1 MSSNIFKIGDIIR
14 LTQNTLFY
22 NAGLLCEIINAEPFD
37 NARVKIIGGTLD
49 SEIGILK
56 YANLKIFELVKR
68 KENGMYI

>member
-14 LTQNTLFY
+14 LTQDTLIY

-37 NARVKIIGGTLD
+37 NARVKLIGGIPD
-49 SEIGILK
+49 SEIGKLK
-56 YANLKIFELVKR
+56 YANLKIFELVER